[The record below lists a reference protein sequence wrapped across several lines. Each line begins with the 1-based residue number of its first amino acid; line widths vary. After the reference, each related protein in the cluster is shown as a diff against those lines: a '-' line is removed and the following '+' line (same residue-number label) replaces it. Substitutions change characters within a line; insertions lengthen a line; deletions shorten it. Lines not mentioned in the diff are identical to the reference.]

1 MGNGQTPKL
10 EVQGVGR
17 VFELRGER
25 IEALTDID
33 LEVQTG
39 DFLTIVGP
47 SGCGKSTLL
56 MIAAGLDQPTTGE
69 VLVDGKRATKPGP
82 DRAVVFQR
90 FALFPAMTIEKNVAF
105 GLSVAGAPKDEIA
118 EKVATQMKLMHLEG
132 FERAY
137 PHELSG
143 GMQQR
148 AAIARSLILE
158 PDILLMDEP
167 FGALDAQTRTIM
179 QEEVARLAREL
190 NLTILF
196 ITHSVVE
203 AVYLGQRIAIMT
215 KRPGRLKEVMETSA
229 DAEWRGQTA
238 EIAASSPDFIEIR
251 EHVWDS
257 VREEIGA
264 AHD

>member
-1 MGNGQTPKL
+1 MPKL
-10 EVQGVGR
+10 ETKGVSR
-17 VFELRGER
+17 IFERRGEQ
-25 IEALTDID
+25 IEALLDID
-33 LEVQTG
+33 LKVEVG

-56 MIAAGLDQPTTGE
+56 MIAAGLDQPTAGQIF
-69 VLVDGKRATKPGP
+69 VDGKLATQPGP

-90 FALFPAMTIEKNVAF
+90 FALFPAMTVAKNIGF
-105 GLSVAGAPKDEIA
+105 GLSVAGAPQAEIA
-118 EKVATQMKLMHLEG
+118 EKVAVQLKLMHLEG
-132 FERAY
+132 FENAY

-179 QEEVARLAREL
+179 QEEVARLALEL

-203 AVYLGQRIAIMT
+203 AVYLGRRIAIMT
-215 KRPGRLKEVMETSA
+215 KRPGRLKEVMDTS
-229 DAEWRGQTA
+229 DSVEWRGQTA

>member
-1 MGNGQTPKL
+1 MVSAPSQPKL
-10 EVQGVGR
+10 E
-17 VFELRGER
+17 LRGINRTFER
-25 IEALTDID
+25 RGEQIEALVNID
-33 LEVQTG
+33 LRVEAG

-56 MIAAGLDQPTTGE
+56 MIAAGLDQPSSGS
-69 VLVDGKRATKPGP
+69 VLVDGSVTRKPGP

-90 FALFPAMTIEKNVAF
+90 FALFPAMTVKKNVGF
-105 GLSVAGAPKDEIA
+105 GLSVKGVAKGEID
-118 EKVATQMKLMHLEG
+118 EKVAHQMKLMHLEG
-132 FERAY
+132 FESAY

-179 QEEVARLAREL
+179 QEEVARLAREF

-203 AVYLGQRIAIMT
+203 AVYLGYRVAIMSR
-215 KRPGRLKEVMETSA
+215 RPGRLKEVLESSPS
-229 DAEWRGQTA
+229 AEWRRQTA
-238 EIAASSPDFIEIR
+238 EIAASSPDFISIR

-257 VREEIGA
+257 VREEIAGTP
-264 AHD
+264 

>member
-1 MGNGQTPKL
+1 MANGQTPKL
-10 EVQGVGR
+10 EAKGVGR
-17 VFELRGER
+17 VFERRGEQ
-25 IEALTDID
+25 IEALVDID
-33 LEVQTG
+33 LKVEEG

-56 MIAAGLDQPTTGE
+56 MIAAGLDEPTTGE
-69 VLVDGKRATKPGP
+69 IYVDGKLATKPGP

-90 FALFPAMTIEKNVAF
+90 FALFPAMTVAKNVGF
-105 GLSVAGAPKDEIA
+105 GLSVAGVPAAEIA
-118 EKVATQMKLMHLEG
+118 EKVAVQIKLMHLEG
-132 FERAY
+132 FEKAY

-203 AVYLGQRIAIMT
+203 AVYLGRKIAIMT
-215 KRPGRLKEVMETSA
+215 KRPGRLKEVMDTSG
-229 DAEWRGQTA
+229 DVEWRGQTA
-238 EIAASSPDFIEIR
+238 EIAASSSDFIAIR

-264 AHD
+264 AHN

>member
-1 MGNGQTPKL
+1 MDNKSTPKL
-10 EVQGVGR
+10 ETKGVRR
-17 VFELRGER
+17 VFERRGEQ
-25 IEALTDID
+25 IEALVDID
-33 LEVQTG
+33 LKVEAG
-39 DFLTIVGP
+39 EFLTIVGP

-56 MIAAGLDQPTTGE
+56 MITAGLDQPTSGE
-69 VLVDGKRATKPGP
+69 VFVDGRRATKPGP

-90 FALFPAMTIEKNVAF
+90 FALFPAMTVAKNIGF
-105 GLSVAGAPKDEIA
+105 GLSVAGVPRSDIE
-118 EKVATQMKLMHLEG
+118 EKVAVQMKLMHLQG
-132 FERAY
+132 FENAY

-203 AVYLGQRIAIMT
+203 AVYLGSRIAIMT
-215 KRPGRLKEVMETSA
+215 KRPGRLKEVLETSA
-229 DAEWRGQTA
+229 DADWRGQTA
-238 EIAASSPDFIEIR
+238 EIAASSPDFIDVR
-251 EHVWDS
+251 THVWES

-264 AHD
+264 AHN